1 MSYLQPSLTGLAG
14 IIFYV
19 SHFLNTWLLTVFILC
34 RLIYAYCIVYRF
46 KKNIKYLIC
55 RTKASFIGS
64 ISQPQRVVV

>member
-34 RLIYAYCIVYRF
+34 RLIYAYCIVYRL
-46 KKNIKYLIC
+46 KKNIKKIWFVEQKPLLLDLFL
-55 RTKASFIGS
+55 SLS
-64 ISQPQRVVV
+64 VL